1 MNSITKSLNAAA
13 QWMEENKGAG
23 AELHEL
29 EEETKAFE
37 AKLIELKAAVDPK
50 IGKLYTPASNNA
62 ADDEET
68 GHEEL

>member
-1 MNSITKSLNAAA
+1 MNSVTRTLNAGA
-13 QWMEENKGAG
+13 QWLEENKGAG

-37 AKLIELKAAVDPK
+37 AKLAELKAQIDPK
-50 IGKLYTPASNNA
+50 IGQLYTPTGNT
-62 ADDEET
+62 ADEEET